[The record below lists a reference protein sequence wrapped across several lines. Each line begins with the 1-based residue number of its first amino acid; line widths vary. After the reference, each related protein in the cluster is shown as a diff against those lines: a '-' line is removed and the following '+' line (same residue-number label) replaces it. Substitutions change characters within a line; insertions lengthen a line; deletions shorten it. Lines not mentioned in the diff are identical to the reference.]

1 MTGVQTCALPIP
13 DSNLVSE
20 QLQVEDRSSMQMG
33 APKCEVVSGTKVRV
47 SWRMPDQMPKEPGV
61 HFVLQ
66 HRSEGTFLW
75 NEVLEQYR
83 QPPAVVEDELKE
95 GVPYRL
101 RVVMK
106 NGDGEQLSVSAESE
120 VIKVSGFNVPI
131 LTKTLRDALVPKK
144 EEIKLEICAVGEP
157 APLFVWFKDGE
168 EIVPTPEIGRASCR
182 ERVSR

>member
-1 MTGVQTCALPIP
+1 
-13 DSNLVSE
+13 
-20 QLQVEDRSSMQMG
+20 
-33 APKCEVVSGTKVRV
+33 
-47 SWRMPDQMPKEPGV
+47 
-61 HFVLQ
+61 
-66 HRSEGTFLW
+66 LW

-120 VIKVSGFNVPI
+120 VIKVSGRISLERKKETTKKALFFLGFNVPI

-157 APLFVWFKDGE
+157 GRILFFIYRNQSHKSTFSVVAPLFVWFKDGE
-168 EIVPTPEIGRASCR
+168 EIVPTPDNDN
-182 ERVSR
+182 VSISNEGFVSKVSPSAFLSGGISMEFNHFVSP